1 MKFQTLHW
9 QGGIDGQLI
18 LIDQRRLPNEFSEIV
33 CSDIET
39 LYDSIKTLAL
49 RGAPAIGVG
58 AAYGVCLHMK
68 GAAALSLQ
76 EAIVHLNKGAD
87 YLSSSRPTAVNL
99 FWALERIKNTANE
112 FVRRNPEASCDK
124 LRECILSEAKKID
137 SQDKQ
142 MCNNIGHNGLELI
155 KPNSKILTHCNAGAL
170 ATAGVGT
177 ALAPMYAAQRAGVN
191 FKVYVDETRPLL
203 QGARLTSWEL
213 SRSGIDTTVLCDNMA
228 GWLMSKGEIDLII
241 VGADRIA
248 ANGDTANKIGTYS
261 LSVLAK
267 HHNIPF
273 YVAAP
278 TSTFDLSLEN
288 GTLIPI
294 EQRSGLEVSCFSETQ
309 TVPDGVDIFNPA
321 FDVTPAANIT
331 AIITESALIEDI
343 SKKEIAR
350 VVDLGL

>member
-1 MKFQTLHW
+1 MKFQTLYW
-9 QGGIDGQLI
+9 QGDIDGRLI
-18 LIDQRRLPNEFSEIV
+18 LTDQRKLPSEFCEII
-33 CSDIET
+33 CLDIET
-39 LYDSIKTLAL
+39 LFDSIKTLAL

-68 GAAALSLQ
+68 TAASLSLQ
-76 EAIVHLNKGAD
+76 EALAYLNEGAD
-87 YLSSSRPTAVNL
+87 SLATSRPTAVNL
-99 FWALERIKNTANE
+99 FWALDRIKKTASN
-112 FVRRNPEASCDK
+112 FVCQNPEATCNQ
-124 LRECILSEAKKID
+124 LRECILLEAKKID

-142 MCNNIGHNGLELI
+142 MCEDIGRNGLRLI
-155 KPNSKILTHCNAGAL
+155 EQNSKVLTHCNAGAL

-177 ALAPMYAAQRAGVN
+177 ALAPMYAAQKAGID

-213 SRSGIDTTVLCDNMA
+213 ARNGIDVTVVCDSMA
-228 GWLMSKGEIDLII
+228 GWLMIKGMIDLII

-248 ANGDTANKIGTYS
+248 ANGDVANKIGTYS

-288 GTLIPI
+288 GALIPI
-294 EQRSGLEVSCFSETQ
+294 EQRSGLEISCFNDVET
-309 TVPDGVDIFNPA
+309 VASGVNVFNPS
-321 FDVTPAANIT
+321 FDVTPATNIT
-331 AIITESALIEDI
+331 AIITERALIEDV
-343 SKKEIAR
+343 SKKEIAK
-350 VVDLGL
+350 VVDLEF